1 MGWMRLCNMQLHGK
15 NSSHSLTST
24 AIFKG
29 EWSSWRIGE
38 RDSSKIYF
46 LLRFPAALNGTL
58 STVLNK
64 EMESVSCSSFFT
76 FNLYIYI
83 INAQCRCASGWGAVS
98 KAPIY
103 DDEDYFLAL
112 RDFLEGGGPAAFSSE
127 ADAAGAEEEEG
138 SGVESCFAAG
148 FST

>member
-1 MGWMRLCNMQLHGK
+1 MAH
-15 NSSHSLTST
+15 
-24 AIFKG
+24 
-29 EWSSWRIGE
+29 
-38 RDSSKIYF
+38 
-46 LLRFPAALNGTL
+46 
-58 STVLNK
+58 STVLN

-127 ADAAGAEEEEG
+127 ADAAGAEEEVA
-138 SGVESCFAAG
+138 SGVESFFAAG
-148 FST
+148 FSTLSSFA

>member
-1 MGWMRLCNMQLHGK
+1 MSFTHTETKAQKFSKGNGRHGGLARGILPRSTSLH
-15 NSSHSLTST
+15 
-24 AIFKG
+24 
-29 EWSSWRIGE
+29 
-38 RDSSKIYF
+38 
-46 LLRFPAALNGTL
+46 GTL

-64 EMESVSCSSFFT
+64 EMESVSCSSSFFT

-138 SGVESCFAAG
+138 SGVESSFAAG

>member
-38 RDSSKIYF
+38 RD
-46 LLRFPAALNGTL
+46 FPRSTSLHGTL
-58 STVLNK
+58 STVLNR

-83 INAQCRCASGWGAVS
+83 INAQCRCASGWGAVP

-112 RDFLEGGGPAAFSSE
+112 RDFLEGGGPAAPDHRACSGSPTSRE
-127 ADAAGAEEEEG
+127 ACAA
-138 SGVESCFAAG
+138 
-148 FST
+148 

>member
-29 EWSSWRIGE
+29 EWSWRIGE

-46 LLRFPAALNGTL
+46 LLRFMAHTL
-58 STVLNK
+58 FTVLNK
-64 EMESVSCSSFFT
+64 EMESVSCSSSFFT

-127 ADAAGAEEEEG
+127 ADAAGAEEEEA
-138 SGVESCFAAG
+138 SGVESSFAAG
-148 FST
+148 LST